1 MVSKQVTQQILDFIH
16 FVFTTFR
23 RLACPPP
30 TLGNILFWL
39 HTNWM
44 WFPLMRYIQRR
55 RLLLCQMHPISWFAG
70 VSRVLCSFL
79 FKSFTSWAEL
89 SLKGSVMHFF
99 ISRMPLHVDGFSKC
113 PCSGTALCESSL
125 FTKIQV
131 TFHLIQATVFL
142 RSVTSLVQTERK
154 DLVGSSC

>member
-1 MVSKQVTQQILDFIH
+1 
-16 FVFTTFR
+16 
-23 RLACPPP
+23 
-30 TLGNILFWL
+30 
-39 HTNWM
+39 
-44 WFPLMRYIQRR
+44 
-55 RLLLCQMHPISWFAG
+55 
-70 VSRVLCSFL
+70 
-79 FKSFTSWAEL
+79 
-89 SLKGSVMHFF
+89 MHFF